1 MKCTQCGCENLIPV
15 EISDYMDLS
24 GEANLYINKFLKIY
38 NCCDCGH
45 LEFFDNSRNEKMKA
59 KLEIEKKYDNELSV
73 LAQKQDELEKELK
86 QLADE
91 LSSISVKS
99 GDLDITIRQQ
109 AELNIQANKIRSQIK
124 DISEKKLEI
133 EKEIEKVEKV
143 KQYYLDKV
151 DEEYNKKWIR
161 L

>member
-1 MKCTQCGCENLIPV
+1 MQVT
-15 EISDYMDLS
+15 
-24 GEANLYINKFLKIY
+24 LYL
-38 NCCDCGH
+38 
-45 LEFFDNSRNEKMKA
+45 L
-59 KLEIEKKYDNELSV
+59 
-73 LAQKQDELEKELK
+73 QKQDELEKELK
-86 QLADE
+86 QLEDE
-91 LSSISVKS
+91 RSSISVKS

-151 DEEYNKKWIR
+151 DEEYNKKWLR